1 MEGREDS
8 KRKKGVRSTDTDGG
22 GMKEICLDQGVKKKL
37 GLSTEEV
44 RSEIST
50 ESNKRKKKKK
60 SNAEE
65 KEGDGEGKKRWDAAP
80 EYFQFLAL
88 HWHAVSTA
96 HPGLDGSQVQGKLW
110 KKWVRGGTPKPARP
124 KIREERTR
132 KSVEVTR
139 RALKDDG
146 FF

>member
-1 MEGREDS
+1 ME
-8 KRKKGVRSTDTDGG
+8 KKKEEKEPKAGDTDGG

-44 RSEIST
+44 QSEIAT

-139 RALKDDG
+139 RALQDDG

>member
-1 MEGREDS
+1 MEGREDL
-8 KRKKGVRSTDTDGG
+8 KRKKGVRSTDTGGG
-22 GMKEICLDQGVKKKL
+22 GMKKICLDQGVKKKL

-44 RSEIST
+44 QSEIST
-50 ESNKRKKKKK
+50 ESNKRKKKK

-139 RALKDDG
+139 RALQDDG
-146 FF
+146 FC